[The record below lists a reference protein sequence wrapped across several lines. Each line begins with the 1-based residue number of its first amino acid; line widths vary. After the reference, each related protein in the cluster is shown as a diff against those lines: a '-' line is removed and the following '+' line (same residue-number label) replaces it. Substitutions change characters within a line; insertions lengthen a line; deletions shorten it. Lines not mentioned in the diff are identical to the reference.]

1 MLCAAGSANQATA
14 ETQNQSLQVRALGD
28 APRIIRDNDE
38 RISGWY
44 YYVLSWSNSVGER

>member
-1 MLCAAGSANQATA
+1 MHHASF
-14 ETQNQSLQVRALGD
+14 
-28 APRIIRDNDE
+28 RDNDE